1 MEAVPASARGKSS
14 WVLQRPAAA
23 PAGAHPYGAAR
34 QTGPT
39 PEDAPRGRTA
49 TRLWAAH
56 CAALR
61 VSGHSTKIGSGRWP
75 GFGHA
80 RSGRALPACR
90 VGATRSPVSAVG
102 DPVAPATR
110 ALALARQG
118 TCEGQPKTA
127 STACSSYRPGN
138 SLYDP

>member
-1 MEAVPASARGKSS
+1 MGAPPRGQTAAYRKGRRRASASG
-14 WVLQRPAAA
+14 A
-23 PAGAHPYGAAR
+23 P
-34 QTGPT
+34 
-39 PEDAPRGRTA
+39 PRGRTA
-49 TRLWAAH
+49 TPH
-56 CAALR
+56 GTALR

-118 TCEGQPKTA
+118 PGEG
-127 STACSSYRPGN
+127 
-138 SLYDP
+138 